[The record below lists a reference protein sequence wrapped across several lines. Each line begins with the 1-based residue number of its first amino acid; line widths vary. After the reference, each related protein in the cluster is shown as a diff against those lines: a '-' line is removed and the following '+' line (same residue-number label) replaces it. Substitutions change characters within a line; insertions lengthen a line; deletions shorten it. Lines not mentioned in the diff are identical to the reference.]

1 MDAQQP
7 AVGADTG
14 PNRTFPFDLSTDVAA
29 NTGRTDPVTVSVEI
43 PYRSRIT
50 RVLLG
55 YPAGT
60 QQAVGAQVGTPGGE
74 NWVPRGGVN
83 EAEYVAFD
91 DRNIEVGVNVEI
103 EPDQP
108 VQASFINN
116 DPNNAHFIN
125 VLVFAEEL

>member
-1 MDAQQP
+1 MATQQDSGDDA
-7 AVGADTG
+7 

-29 NTGRTDPVTVSVEI
+29 NTARNNPVIVTTEI
-43 PYRSRIT
+43 PYRARIT

-83 EAEYVAFD
+83 EADYVAFD

-103 EPDQP
+103 EADQP
-108 VQASFINN
+108 VRSAFINN